1 MTEKSG
7 SGTQNPEL
15 VSDDNVLP
23 FYAELA
29 GVNGRL
35 VRLGGAIDDLL
46 NKHDYPE
53 PVSQVL
59 GEAVALVAMIGS
71 AMKFD
76 GKLILQ
82 TKSDGPVGM
91 LVVQFTT
98 PEAIR
103 GYASFDQE
111 KLDQLVN
118 GNGLSSVDLLGKGHL
133 ALTVDQGADMD
144 LYQGIV
150 ALEGKGLSAAA
161 HNYFEQSEQ
170 LKTFVKVAVA
180 RHYVGG
186 SGDDASHMRWRA
198 GGLMVQDLTSEGG
211 RAVLAKP
218 DIDEDDIEE
227 ADDDGWNRAYHLAS
241 TVKDHELL
249 DPLLAPEQ
257 LIYRLFHEERVRV
270 FPDRMISSNC
280 NCSRE
285 HLQGVI
291 SRFSSADL
299 DDMVENGVIEVK
311 CEFCSEKYQFERNE
325 FQRVSE

>member
-1 MTEKSG
+1 MSENGNNG
-7 SGTQNPEL
+7 SIRNDL
-15 VSDDNVLP
+15 VPDDHVLP

-29 GVNGRL
+29 GVNGRV
-35 VRLGGAIDDLL
+35 VRLGASLDDLL

-59 GEAVALVAMIGS
+59 GEAVALVAMVGS
-71 AMKFD
+71 AMKFE

-82 TKSDGPVGM
+82 TKSDGPVSM
-91 LVVQFTT
+91 LVVQFST
-98 PEAIR
+98 PGSVRA
-103 GYASFDQE
+103 YAQFDKE
-111 KLDQLVN
+111 RLESGADF
-118 GNGLSSVDLLGKGHL
+118 SSGALLGKGHL
-133 ALTVDQGADMD
+133 ALTVDQGPDTD

-150 ALEGKGLSAAA
+150 ALEGNGLSAAA

-170 LKTFVKVAVA
+170 LQTFVKVSVA

-198 GGLMVQDLTSEGG
+198 GGLMIQDLTREGG
-211 RAVLAKP
+211 RTVIAQPDVETD
-218 DIDEDDIEE
+218 DIDSIDE
-227 ADDDGWNRAYHLAS
+227 DGWNRAYHLAS

-249 DPLLAPEQ
+249 DPLLTPEQ

-270 FPDRMISSNC
+270 FQDRKVKSEC

-285 HLQGVI
+285 HLQDVI
-291 SRFSSADL
+291 SRFGSEDL

-311 CEFCSEKYQFERNE
+311 CEFCSEVYQFKRDE
-325 FQRVSE
+325 FKSVTA